1 MQKIILIADDLTGA
15 CDSGVQFT
23 RKGMKAAVFFE
34 ESNLDGIEAD
44 VII

>member
-34 ESNLDGIEAD
+34 ESNLDD
-44 VII
+44 MC